1 MSMYYNP
8 QIVKLLMKERLEE
21 ALRAGA
27 ANRARVQEP
36 EPARLRA
43 VARRAAE
50 GLRRPE
56 TAPTPCS
63 C

>member
-8 QIVKLLMKERLEE
+8 QIVKLLMNERIEE

-27 ANRARVQEP
+27 ARRGRVEEPDRAG
-36 EPARLRA
+36 LRA

-50 GLRRPE
+50 SLRRPE